1 MRPWATVATIA
12 ALGFVAALTL
22 LPRRFVA
29 PLHELFLMWTDAH
42 AQQLL
47 AWFPQAD
54 TEQVLNAFLFAPLG
68 AALALLFGRRLWP
81 AAVLV
86 CFGLSAAAEYAQ
98 MRIPGR
104 VSDPHDIAWNT
115 LGAAVGTAV
124 VAVGYLLAAIARRVA
139 AATRRAG

>member
-1 MRPWATVATIA
+1 MRPWATVATVA

-29 PLHELFLMWTDAH
+29 PIHGLFLSWTDAH
-42 AQQLL
+42 AQHLL

-54 TEQVLNAFLFAPLG
+54 SEQVLNAILFAPLG
-68 AALALLFGRRLWP
+68 AALAVLFGRRLWP
-81 AAVLV
+81 AAVLA
-86 CFGLSAAAEYAQ
+86 CATLSAAVEYAQ
-98 MRIPGR
+98 SDIPGR

-115 LGAAVGTAV
+115 LGAAVGTAI

>member
-29 PLHELFLMWTDAH
+29 PLHELFLTWTDAH

-81 AAVLV
+81 AGVLV

-139 AATRRAG
+139 TTTRRAG

>member
-29 PLHELFLMWTDAH
+29 PLHELFLTWTDAH

>member
-1 MRPWATVATIA
+1 VRPWATVATIA

-29 PLHELFLMWTDAH
+29 PLHELFLTWTDAH